1 MTHWPELKA
10 LINAGDIPGIVR
22 VGRGLS
28 AEERRSLAEPLSA
41 HERWLRS
48 DDGLLAR
55 LPHGYWR
62 AMQAAP
68 VACAIGL
75 PPAKLA
81 VVLVR
86 HGLAPEHNDPTDSI
100 AAVLEVLRTRDPSWL
115 ADLATRLAERLPAGT
130 RVDGRRE
137 PGGWPPR

>member
-1 MTHWPELKA
+1 MTHAMTQWPGLEA

-22 VGRGLS
+22 AGRDLS
-28 AEERRSLAEPLSA
+28 AEQRRSLVGPLSA

-48 DDGLLAR
+48 EDGFRAAV
-55 LPHGYWR
+55 PYDHWR
-62 AMQAAP
+62 ATQAAA

-86 HGLAPEHNDPTDSI
+86 HGLAPEHNDPTDSV
-100 AAVLEVLRTRDPSWL
+100 AAVLEVLRTR
-115 ADLATRLAERLPAGT
+115 
-130 RVDGRRE
+130 
-137 PGGWPPR
+137 